1 VAAGDHPTATLSLR
15 APLTGQM
22 VPIEQVPDPVFAQRM
37 VGDGVSIDPL
47 TDRLLAPCDGE
58 VIQLHPAGHAVTIL
72 SPEGIE
78 VMLHIGLDTVMLKG
92 EGFSPQIQVGDRV
105 SVGTELIAFDL
116 DQVAVTAKSLL
127 TQVVI
132 TNSERLTGLEPA
144 TGIVAAGQDVIAE
157 ISFEAEVADEGSAG
171 GAKASSDAIVIPNPT
186 GLHARPAAVLANLA
200 KSYDSTIK
208 LQRGDAAVNAKSTIA
223 IMGLEVDHGDK
234 VTLLAEGP
242 DADEAVKA
250 LAGAIADGLGEEGT
264 PPAPAP
270 ASVSL
275 SDAAAPAPRPRS
287 DDPNLLLGASAA
299 PGLAVGTVV
308 QVRHD
313 ELSFPEDAK
322 DPHKERRRLDDAIDK
337 AMVQLE
343 ALEARLQA
351 EADPDKAAIFA
362 AHQELLDDPDLLDLA
377 GSAINKGRSAEYAW
391 HRAYTRYADQLAG
404 LSNQLLA
411 QRAADVRDV
420 GQRVIEILTGVQQGP
435 PEYPAGSILVAEDL
449 TPSDTATLDR
459 ERVGGFATT
468 AGGASSH
475 VAILARS
482 LDIAAV
488 AGIEPRALDIPDG
501 TRVILDGTKG
511 SLRLNATDDEVAR
524 VERRLERLAERRAV
538 ELEHA
543 HEPAITTDGHRVEVV
558 ANIGDAKDAR
568 DAMEKGAE
576 GVGLLRSEFV
586 FLDRPR
592 APSEDEQA
600 DLYQEIAAAV
610 GGDRPL
616 VIRTLDVGGDKPLAY
631 LPIAREDNPFLG
643 ERGIRVGLD
652 RPEILRTQVRAILR
666 AADAGARLHVMFPMI
681 ATIPEWRAARG
692 VFEEESQRLGVGA
705 VPLGIM
711 VEVPSVAV
719 MAPTFAAEVDF
730 FSIGSND
737 LTQYTLA
744 MDRGHPKLAPQVDGL
759 NPAVL
764 RLIQLAVDA
773 AHDHGKW
780 VGVCGGIA
788 ADPQA
793 VPLLVG
799 LGVDELSVSI
809 PTIPSVKAQIRSLS
823 LADSKT
829 LAAEALTQ
837 DTAAAVRALVPV
849 DRDGEESVVG
859 ASTDAIKTSATA
871 TTDASA
877 TGSAATRGAATG
889 SAATSS
895 AATGTASADRRT

>member
-1 VAAGDHPTATLSLR
+1 VADGGGSGATLTLV
-15 APLTGQM
+15 APISGQM

-47 TDRLLAPCDGE
+47 SDRLLAPCDGE
-58 VIQLHPAGHAVTIL
+58 VIQLHPASHAVTIL
-72 SPEGIE
+72 SPTGIE

-92 EGFSPQIQVGDRV
+92 EGFDPQVAIGDQVT
-105 SVGTELIAFDL
+105 VGTELIAFDL
-116 DQVAVTAKSLL
+116 DRVATTAKSVL

-132 TNSERLTGLEPA
+132 TNSEQLTSLTPA
-144 TGIVAAGQDVIAE
+144 SGFVTAGTDVIAE
-157 ISFEAEVADEGSAG
+157 LEVESRGEEAGATG
-171 GAKASSDAIVIPNPT
+171 GKRASSDAIVVPNPT

-200 KSYDSTIK
+200 KSYESTIK
-208 LQRGDAAVNAKSTIA
+208 LQRGDASVNAKSTIA
-223 IMGLEVDHGDK
+223 IMGLEVDYGDK
-234 VTLLAEGP
+234 VSLLAEGP
-242 DADEAVKA
+242 DAEEAVKA
-250 LAGAIADGLGEEGT
+250 LAAAITDGLGEEGT

-270 ASVSL
+270 ASVSR
-275 SDAAAPAPRPRS
+275 SEAAAPAPRPRS

-308 QVRHD
+308 QVRRE
-313 ELSFPEDAK
+313 ELTFPEDAQ
-322 DPHKERRRLDDAIDK
+322 DAHKERRRLDDAIDRS
-337 AMVQLE
+337 MVQLE

-362 AHQELLDDPDLLDLA
+362 AHQELLDDPDLLDRA

-391 HRAYTRYADQLAG
+391 HRAFTSYADQLAG
-404 LSNQLLA
+404 LTNELLA
-411 QRAADVRDV
+411 QRATDVRDV
-420 GQRVIEILTGVQQGP
+420 GQRVIEVLTGVQQGP
-435 PEYPAGSILVAEDL
+435 PEYPPGSILVAEDL

-501 TRVILDGTKG
+501 TRVVLDGTKG
-511 SLRLNATDDEVAR
+511 TLRLNATDDEVAR
-524 VERRLERLAERRAV
+524 IGRRLERLAERRAV
-538 ELEHA
+538 ELDHA
-543 HEPAITTDGHRVEVV
+543 DEPAVTTDGHRVEVV
-558 ANIGDAKDAR
+558 ANIGDVKDAR
-568 DAMEKGAE
+568 AAMSKGAE

-600 DLYQEIAAAV
+600 DIYREIAEAV
-610 GGDRPL
+610 GGNLPL
-616 VIRTLDVGGDKPLAY
+616 VIRTLDVGGDKPLPY

-692 VFEEESQRLGVGA
+692 VFEEESQRLGVGP

-711 VEVPSVAV
+711 VEVPSVAI

-764 RLIQLAVDA
+764 RLIQLSVDA

-780 VGVCGGIA
+780 VGVCGGIG

-809 PTIPSVKAQIRSLS
+809 PTIPSVKAQIRGLS
-823 LADSKT
+823 LADCQA

-837 DTAAAVRALVPV
+837 DTAAAVRALMPE
-849 DRDGEESVVG
+849 DRDDEESVIG
-859 ASTDAIKTSATA
+859 ASTDAIKTTATA
-871 TTDASA
+871 TTESTASGA
-877 TGSAATRGAATG
+877 VTTTDPTASGGAAPADP
-889 SAATSS
+889 SAPT
-895 AATGTASADRRT
+895 TP